1 MRNMQSRIEEHI
13 VSRLKPIITPS
24 YMYDEQGSLPY
35 CVYEVTSCQPVMAKR
50 GPIGYT
56 ATASIYVAAQ
66 SEKESVALKD
76 RILQA
81 MIERVSGYIVNVDA
95 VQPAYT
101 EEQWLQKIDI
111 NVKQL

>member
-1 MRNMQSRIEEHI
+1 MQSRIEEHI

-56 ATASIYVAAQ
+56 ATASIYVAAK

-81 MIERVSGYIVNVDA
+81 ITERVSGYVVNVDA